1 MRRLLYLVVVLL
13 AASCIYVRPEQMSCD
28 ETRVLQEQI
37 GRNIPV
43 ESFRTW
49 ISEKYQLARESVTA
63 EAFEYGGAHY
73 YVSWQKGRIAYT
85 AWLSA
90 TSIEEVS
97 IDGEFASLDRIMA
110 CLGKPAQYRAS
121 YTDDIPGT
129 HLNLNLFFSDQ
140 GAFAYGYE
148 FYRSRPKLPP
158 SINGD
163 FPIASIMFMKPRS
176 TEEIVFRIF
185 GGGNRSGAA
194 DIHEQ
199 VLKEVKPWPEKWTD
213 IVVTVPR

>member
-1 MRRLLYLVVVLL
+1 MRKLLYLVVVLL

-28 ETRVLQEQI
+28 EMKVLQGQI
-37 GRNIPV
+37 GRNITV

-63 EAFEYGGAHY
+63 EVFEYGGAHY
-73 YVSWQKGRIAYT
+73 YVKWQRGRFAYT
-85 AWLSA
+85 TWLSA
-90 TSIEEVS
+90 TSVEEVS
-97 IDGEFASLDRIMA
+97 IDGELASLERVMA

-129 HLNLNLFFSDQ
+129 HLSLDLFFSDQ
-140 GAFAYGYE
+140 GALVYGYE

-158 SINGD
+158 PISGD
-163 FPIASIMFMKPRS
+163 FPTTGIFFMKPRS
-176 TEEIVFRIF
+176 TEEMVFRIF

-199 VLKEVKPWPEKWTD
+199 ILKEVKPWPEKWAD
-213 IVVTVPR
+213 IVVAVPR